1 MNKPLVPFIA
11 ISLGVFCM
19 VVDQGGIMLA
29 LPSISRFFV
38 SDLSTAQWVLI
49 GYVLSISAS
58 LLPMSRISDLLGHK
72 KIYVWGLTLVAVTTV
87 FAGFSNSI
95 GLLIVLSLI
104 RGVGSGMTQGTSM
117 ALVLSIF
124 SPSQGGRALGLYI
137 AVVGIGSG
145 AGPLIAGFI
154 LNSYSW
160 RFLYFFLGALGIV
173 SATAAYSLVKSD
185 HVSSIKFKEFRFDWV
200 GAVLFTIGIAGLLQ
214 AATWG
219 SRIGFLNPVT
229 ISISALSVAG
239 FIAFIFREMLVEEPM
254 INLRLFGNRLFS
266 SGVTA
271 HFLFFVGTS
280 SSFFFMPFF
289 LEIVAGYSPQQIGFI
304 MGAGAISMAVAGV
317 FCGYLSD
324 QLGPYIFSIAGFVAA
339 AIGLY
344 ILTNLTVE
352 SSWKL
357 AILGMMSTSM
367 ANGIF
372 FGPNNKQIL
381 GSVASNFH
389 GVISGFMHT
398 TRNSGSAIGISIGT
412 AIATSVMA
420 YMGYEPTLS
429 DLTADTATSVL
440 VAFVRGIKFV
450 FFGGVSVLI
459 IGMLV
464 VMLGGRYKIKN
475 LG

>member
-1 MNKPLVPFIA
+1 MNRPLIPFLA

-29 LPSISRFFV
+29 LPSISRFFD
-38 SDLSTAQWVLI
+38 SDLSTTQWVLI

-72 KIYVWGLTLVAVTTV
+72 KIYVWGLTLVAVTTI

-95 GLLIVLSLI
+95 GLLIVLSLV

-124 SPSQGGRALGLYI
+124 ASSQGGKALGLYI
-137 AVVGIGSG
+137 FVVGIGSG
-145 AGPLIAGFI
+145 VGPLVAGFI

-160 RFLYFFLGALGIV
+160 RFLYFFLGGLGVISAAAV
-173 SATAAYSLVKSD
+173 SLLVRSN
-185 HVSSIKFKEFRFDWV
+185 HVSSIKFKEFRFDWI
-200 GAVLFTIGIAGLLQ
+200 GAALFTIGIASLLQ
-214 AATWG
+214 TTTWG
-219 SRIGFLNPVT
+219 SRIGFSNPIT
-229 ISISALSVAG
+229 IGIACLSLAGFAG
-239 FIAFIFREMLVEEPM
+239 FIYKEMLVEEPM
-254 INLRLFGNRLFS
+254 IDLRLFRNKLFS
-266 SGVTA
+266 SGVSA
-271 HFLFFVGTS
+271 HFLFFVATS
-280 SSFFFMPFF
+280 CSFFFMPFF

-304 MGAGAISMAVAGV
+304 MGAGAISMSIAGA

-324 QLGPYIFSIAGFVAA
+324 KFGPFLFSIGGFVVAA
-339 AIGLY
+339 LGLLV
-344 ILTNLTVE
+344 LTNLTVE
-352 SSWKL
+352 ATWKL
-357 AILGMMSTSM
+357 AIIGMLSISM

-381 GSVASNFH
+381 GSVSRSFH

-429 DLTADTATSVL
+429 DLTSDTATSVL
-440 VAFVRGIKFV
+440 DSFVRGIKFV
-450 FFGGVSVLI
+450 FLGGVVVLI
-459 IGMLV
+459 LGIFVLL
-464 VMLGGRYKIKN
+464 LGGRSKVN
-475 LG
+475 N

>member
-1 MNKPLVPFIA
+1 MNRPLIPFLA

-29 LPSISRFFV
+29 LPSISRFFD
-38 SDLSTAQWVLI
+38 SDLSTTQWVLI

-72 KIYVWGLTLVAVTTV
+72 KIYVWGLTLVAVTTI

-95 GLLIVLSLI
+95 GLLIVLSLV

-124 SPSQGGRALGLYI
+124 ASSQGGKALGLYI
-137 AVVGIGSG
+137 SVVGIGSG
-145 AGPLIAGFI
+145 VGPLVAGFI

-160 RFLYFFLGALGIV
+160 RFLYFFLGGLGVISAAAV
-173 SATAAYSLVKSD
+173 SLLVRSN
-185 HVSSIKFKEFRFDWV
+185 HVSSIKFKEFRFDWI
-200 GAVLFTIGIAGLLQ
+200 GAALFTIGIASLLQ
-214 AATWG
+214 TTTWG
-219 SRIGFLNPVT
+219 SRIGFSNPIT
-229 ISISALSVAG
+229 IGIACLSLAGFAG
-239 FIAFIFREMLVEEPM
+239 FIYKEMLVEEPM
-254 INLRLFGNRLFS
+254 IDLRLFRNKLFS
-266 SGVTA
+266 SGVSA
-271 HFLFFVGTS
+271 HFLFFVATS
-280 SSFFFMPFF
+280 CSFFFMPFF

-304 MGAGAISMAVAGV
+304 MGAGAISMSIAGA

-324 QLGPYIFSIAGFVAA
+324 KFGPFLFSIGGFVVAA
-339 AIGLY
+339 LGLLV
-344 ILTNLTVE
+344 LTNLTVE
-352 SSWKL
+352 ATWKL
-357 AILGMMSTSM
+357 AIIGMLSTSM

-381 GSVASNFH
+381 GSVSRSFH

-429 DLTADTATSVL
+429 DLTSDTATSVL
-440 VAFVRGIKFV
+440 DSFVRGIKFV
-450 FFGGVSVLI
+450 FWGGVVVLI
-459 IGMLV
+459 LGIFVLL
-464 VMLGGRYKIKN
+464 LGGRSKVN
-475 LG
+475 N

>member
-1 MNKPLVPFIA
+1 MNRPLIPFLA

-29 LPSISRFFV
+29 LPSISRFFD

-72 KIYVWGLTLVAVTTV
+72 KIYVWGLTLVAVTTI
-87 FAGFSNSI
+87 FAGFSNSM
-95 GLLIVLSLI
+95 GLLIVLSLV

-124 SPSQGGRALGLYI
+124 ASSQGGKALGLYI
-137 AVVGIGSG
+137 SVVGIGSG
-145 AGPLIAGFI
+145 VGPLIAGFI

-160 RFLYFFLGALGIV
+160 RFLYFFLGGLGIISVVAV
-173 SATAAYSLVKSD
+173 SLLVRSN
-185 HVSSIKFKEFRFDWV
+185 HVSSIKFKEFRFDWI
-200 GAVLFTIGIAGLLQ
+200 GAALFTIGIASLLQ
-214 AATWG
+214 TTTWG
-219 SRIGFLNPVT
+219 SRIGFSNPIT
-229 ISISALSVAG
+229 IGILCLSLAGFAG
-239 FIAFIFREMLVEEPM
+239 FIYREIVVEEPM
-254 INLRLFGNRLFS
+254 IDLRLFRNKLFS
-266 SGVTA
+266 SGVSA
-271 HFLFFVGTS
+271 HFLFFAATS
-280 SSFFFMPFF
+280 CSFFFMPFF
-289 LEIVAGYSPQQIGFI
+289 LQIVAGYSPQQIGFI
-304 MGAGAISMAVAGV
+304 MGAGAISMAVSGA

-324 QLGPYIFSIAGFVAA
+324 KSGPFIFSIGGFVMAA
-339 AIGLY
+339 LGLLV
-344 ILTNLTVE
+344 LTNLTVE
-352 SSWKL
+352 ATWKL
-357 AILGMMSTSM
+357 AIVGMLSTSM

-381 GSVASNFH
+381 GSVSPSFH

-429 DLTADTATSVL
+429 DLTSDTATSVL
-440 VAFVRGIKFV
+440 DSFVRGIKFV
-450 FFGGVSVLI
+450 FWGGVVVSILGIFV
-459 IGMLV
+459 V
-464 VMLGGRYKIKN
+464 VMGGRYKVN
-475 LG
+475 TQ

>member
-1 MNKPLVPFIA
+1 MNRPLIPFLA

-29 LPSISRFFV
+29 LPSISRFFD
-38 SDLSTAQWVLI
+38 SDLSTTQWVLI

-72 KIYVWGLTLVAVTTV
+72 KIYVWGLTLVAVTTI

-95 GLLIVLSLI
+95 GLLIVLSLV

-124 SPSQGGRALGLYI
+124 ASSQGGKALGLYI
-137 AVVGIGSG
+137 SVVGIGSG
-145 AGPLIAGFI
+145 VGPLVAGFI

-160 RFLYFFLGALGIV
+160 RFLYFFLGGLGVISAAAV
-173 SATAAYSLVKSD
+173 SLLVRSN
-185 HVSSIKFKEFRFDWV
+185 HVSSIKFKEFRFDWI
-200 GAVLFTIGIAGLLQ
+200 GAALFTIGIASLLQ
-214 AATWG
+214 TTTWG
-219 SRIGFLNPVT
+219 SRIGFSNPIT
-229 ISISALSVAG
+229 IGIACLSLAGFAG
-239 FIAFIFREMLVEEPM
+239 FIYKEMLVEEPM
-254 INLRLFGNRLFS
+254 IDLRLFRNKLFS
-266 SGVTA
+266 SGVSA
-271 HFLFFVGTS
+271 HFLFFVATS
-280 SSFFFMPFF
+280 CSFFFMPFF

-304 MGAGAISMAVAGV
+304 MGAGAISMSIAGA

-324 QLGPYIFSIAGFVAA
+324 KFGPFLFSIGGFVVAA
-339 AIGLY
+339 LGLLV
-344 ILTNLTVE
+344 LTNLTVE
-352 SSWKL
+352 ATWKL
-357 AILGMMSTSM
+357 AIIGMLSISM

-381 GSVASNFH
+381 GSVSRSFH

-429 DLTADTATSVL
+429 DLTSDTATSVL
-440 VAFVRGIKFV
+440 DSFVRGIKFV
-450 FFGGVSVLI
+450 FLGGVVVLI
-459 IGMLV
+459 LGIFVLL
-464 VMLGGRYKIKN
+464 LGGRSKVN
-475 LG
+475 N

>member
-1 MNKPLVPFIA
+1 
-11 ISLGVFCM
+11 M

-29 LPSISRFFV
+29 LPSISRFFD
-38 SDLSTAQWVLI
+38 SDLSTTQWVLI

-72 KIYVWGLTLVAVTTV
+72 KIYVWGLTLVAVTTI

-95 GLLIVLSLI
+95 GLLIVLSLV

-124 SPSQGGRALGLYI
+124 ASSQGGKALGLYI
-137 AVVGIGSG
+137 SVVGIGSG
-145 AGPLIAGFI
+145 VGPLVAGFI

-160 RFLYFFLGALGIV
+160 RFLYFFLGGLGVISAAAV
-173 SATAAYSLVKSD
+173 SLLVRSN
-185 HVSSIKFKEFRFDWV
+185 HVSSIKFKEFRFDWI
-200 GAVLFTIGIAGLLQ
+200 GAALFTIGIASLLQ
-214 AATWG
+214 TTTWG
-219 SRIGFLNPVT
+219 SRIGFSNPIT
-229 ISISALSVAG
+229 IGIACLSLAGFAG
-239 FIAFIFREMLVEEPM
+239 FIYKEMLVEEPM
-254 INLRLFGNRLFS
+254 IDLRLFRNKLFS
-266 SGVTA
+266 SGVSA
-271 HFLFFVGTS
+271 HFLFFVATS
-280 SSFFFMPFF
+280 CSFFFMPFF

-304 MGAGAISMAVAGV
+304 MGAGAISMSIAGA

-324 QLGPYIFSIAGFVAA
+324 KFGPFLFSIGGFVVAA
-339 AIGLY
+339 LGLLV
-344 ILTNLTVE
+344 LTNLTVE
-352 SSWKL
+352 ATWKL
-357 AILGMMSTSM
+357 AIIGMLSISM

-381 GSVASNFH
+381 GSVSRSFH

-429 DLTADTATSVL
+429 DLTSDTATSVL
-440 VAFVRGIKFV
+440 DSFVRGIKFV
-450 FFGGVSVLI
+450 FLGGVVVLI
-459 IGMLV
+459 LGIFVLL
-464 VMLGGRYKIKN
+464 LGGRSKVN
-475 LG
+475 N

>member
-1 MNKPLVPFIA
+1 MNRPLIPFLA

-29 LPSISRFFV
+29 LPSISRFFD
-38 SDLSTAQWVLI
+38 SDLSTTQWVLI

-72 KIYVWGLTLVAVTTV
+72 KIYVWGLTLVAVTTI

-95 GLLIVLSLI
+95 GLLIVLSLV

-124 SPSQGGRALGLYI
+124 ASSQGGKALGLYI
-137 AVVGIGSG
+137 SVVGIGSG
-145 AGPLIAGFI
+145 VGPLVAGFI

-160 RFLYFFLGALGIV
+160 RFLYFFLGGLGVISAAAV
-173 SATAAYSLVKSD
+173 SLLVRSN
-185 HVSSIKFKEFRFDWV
+185 HVSSIKFKEFRFDWI
-200 GAVLFTIGIAGLLQ
+200 GAALFTIGIASLLQ
-214 AATWG
+214 TTTWG
-219 SRIGFLNPVT
+219 SRIGFSNPIT
-229 ISISALSVAG
+229 IGIACLSLAGFAG
-239 FIAFIFREMLVEEPM
+239 FIYKEMLVEEPM
-254 INLRLFGNRLFS
+254 IDLRLFRNKLFS
-266 SGVTA
+266 SGVSA
-271 HFLFFVGTS
+271 HFLFFAATS
-280 SSFFFMPFF
+280 CSFFFMPFF

-304 MGAGAISMAVAGV
+304 MGAGAISMSIAGA

-324 QLGPYIFSIAGFVAA
+324 KFGPFLFSIGGFVVAA
-339 AIGLY
+339 LGLLV
-344 ILTNLTVE
+344 LTNLTVE
-352 SSWKL
+352 ATWKL
-357 AILGMMSTSM
+357 AIIGMLSTSM

-381 GSVASNFH
+381 GSVSRSFH

-429 DLTADTATSVL
+429 DLTSDTAPSVL
-440 VAFVRGIKFV
+440 DSFVRGVKFV
-450 FFGGVSVLI
+450 FWGGVVVLI
-459 IGMLV
+459 LGIFVLV
-464 VMLGGRYKIKN
+464 LGGRSKVN
-475 LG
+475 N

>member
-1 MNKPLVPFIA
+1 MNRPLIPFLA

-29 LPSISRFFV
+29 LPSISRFFD
-38 SDLSTAQWVLI
+38 SDLSTTQWVLI

-72 KIYVWGLTLVAVTTV
+72 KIYVWGLTLVAATTI

-95 GLLIVLSLI
+95 GLLIVLSLV

-124 SPSQGGRALGLYI
+124 ASSQGGKALGLYI
-137 AVVGIGSG
+137 SVVGIGSG
-145 AGPLIAGFI
+145 VGPLVAGFI

-160 RFLYFFLGALGIV
+160 RFLYFFLGGLGVISAAAV
-173 SATAAYSLVKSD
+173 SLLVRSN
-185 HVSSIKFKEFRFDWV
+185 HVSSIKFKEFRFDWI
-200 GAVLFTIGIAGLLQ
+200 GAALFTIGIASLLQ
-214 AATWG
+214 TTTWG
-219 SRIGFLNPVT
+219 SRIGFSNPIT
-229 ISISALSVAG
+229 IGIACLSLAGFAG
-239 FIAFIFREMLVEEPM
+239 FIYKEMLVEEPM
-254 INLRLFGNRLFS
+254 IDLRLFRNKLFS
-266 SGVTA
+266 SGVSA
-271 HFLFFVGTS
+271 HFLFFAATS
-280 SSFFFMPFF
+280 CSFFFMPFF

-304 MGAGAISMAVAGV
+304 MGAGAISMSIAGA

-324 QLGPYIFSIAGFVAA
+324 KFGPFLFSIGGFVVAA
-339 AIGLY
+339 LGLLV
-344 ILTNLTVE
+344 LTNLTVE
-352 SSWKL
+352 ATWKL
-357 AILGMMSTSM
+357 AIIGMLSTSM

-381 GSVASNFH
+381 GSVSRSFH

-429 DLTADTATSVL
+429 DLTSDTAPSVL
-440 VAFVRGIKFV
+440 DSFVRGVKFV
-450 FFGGVSVLI
+450 FWGGVVVLI
-459 IGMLV
+459 LGIFVLV
-464 VMLGGRYKIKN
+464 LGGRSKVN
-475 LG
+475 N

>member
-1 MNKPLVPFIA
+1 MNRPLIPFLA

-29 LPSISRFFV
+29 LPSISRFFD
-38 SDLSTAQWVLI
+38 SDLSTTQWVLI

-72 KIYVWGLTLVAVTTV
+72 KIYVWGLTLVAVTTI

-95 GLLIVLSLI
+95 GLLIVLSLV

-124 SPSQGGRALGLYI
+124 ASSQGGKALGLYI
-137 AVVGIGSG
+137 SVVGIGSG
-145 AGPLIAGFI
+145 VGPLIAGFI

-160 RFLYFFLGALGIV
+160 RFLYFFLGGLGVISAAAV
-173 SATAAYSLVKSD
+173 SLLVRSN
-185 HVSSIKFKEFRFDWV
+185 HVSSIKFKEFRFDWI
-200 GAVLFTIGIAGLLQ
+200 GAALFTIGIASLLQ
-214 AATWG
+214 TTTWG
-219 SRIGFLNPVT
+219 SRIGFSNPIT
-229 ISISALSVAG
+229 IGIACLSLAGFAG
-239 FIAFIFREMLVEEPM
+239 FIYKEMLVEEPM
-254 INLRLFGNRLFS
+254 IDLRLFRNKLFS
-266 SGVTA
+266 SGVSA
-271 HFLFFVGTS
+271 HFLFFAATS
-280 SSFFFMPFF
+280 CSFFFMPFF
-289 LEIVAGYSPQQIGFI
+289 LEIVVGYSPQQIGFI
-304 MGAGAISMAVAGV
+304 MGAGAISMSIAGA

-324 QLGPYIFSIAGFVAA
+324 KFGPFLFSIGGFVVAA
-339 AIGLY
+339 LGLLV
-344 ILTNLTVE
+344 LTNLTVE
-352 SSWKL
+352 ATWKL
-357 AILGMMSTSM
+357 AIIGMLSTSM

-381 GSVASNFH
+381 GSVSRSFH

-429 DLTADTATSVL
+429 DLTSDTATSVL
-440 VAFVRGIKFV
+440 DSFVRGIKFV
-450 FFGGVSVLI
+450 FWGGVVVLI
-459 IGMLV
+459 LGIFVLV
-464 VMLGGRYKIKN
+464 LGGRSKVN
-475 LG
+475 N

>member
-1 MNKPLVPFIA
+1 MNRPLIPFLA

-29 LPSISRFFV
+29 LPSISRFFD
-38 SDLSTAQWVLI
+38 SDLSTTQWVLI

-72 KIYVWGLTLVAVTTV
+72 KIYVWGLTLVAVTTI

-95 GLLIVLSLI
+95 GLLIVLSLV

-124 SPSQGGRALGLYI
+124 ASSQGGKALGLYI
-137 AVVGIGSG
+137 SVVGIGSG
-145 AGPLIAGFI
+145 VGPLVAGFI

-160 RFLYFFLGALGIV
+160 RFLYFFLGGLGVISAAAV
-173 SATAAYSLVKSD
+173 SLLVRSN
-185 HVSSIKFKEFRFDWV
+185 HVSSIKFKEFRFDWI
-200 GAVLFTIGIAGLLQ
+200 GAALFTIGIASLLQ
-214 AATWG
+214 TTTWG
-219 SRIGFLNPVT
+219 SRIGFSNPIT
-229 ISISALSVAG
+229 IGIACLSLAGFAG
-239 FIAFIFREMLVEEPM
+239 FIYKEMLIEEPM
-254 INLRLFGNRLFS
+254 IDLKLFRNKLFS
-266 SGVTA
+266 SGVSA
-271 HFLFFVGTS
+271 HFLFFAATS
-280 SSFFFMPFF
+280 CSFFFMPFF

-304 MGAGAISMAVAGV
+304 MGAGAISMSIAGA

-324 QLGPYIFSIAGFVAA
+324 KFGPFLFSIGGFVVAA
-339 AIGLY
+339 LGLLV
-344 ILTNLTVE
+344 LTNLTVE
-352 SSWKL
+352 ATWKL
-357 AILGMMSTSM
+357 AIIGMLSTSM

-381 GSVASNFH
+381 GSVSRSFH

-429 DLTADTATSVL
+429 DLTSDTATSVL
-440 VAFVRGIKFV
+440 DSFVRGIKFV
-450 FFGGVSVLI
+450 FWGGVVVLI
-459 IGMLV
+459 LGIFVLV
-464 VMLGGRYKIKN
+464 LGGRSKVN
-475 LG
+475 N

>member
-1 MNKPLVPFIA
+1 MNRPLIPFLA

-29 LPSISRFFV
+29 LPSISRFFD
-38 SDLSTAQWVLI
+38 SDLSTTQWVLI

-72 KIYVWGLTLVAVTTV
+72 KIYVWGLTLVAATTI

-95 GLLIVLSLI
+95 GLLIVLSLV

-124 SPSQGGRALGLYI
+124 ASSQGGKALGLYI
-137 AVVGIGSG
+137 SVVGIGSG
-145 AGPLIAGFI
+145 VGPLIAGFI

-160 RFLYFFLGALGIV
+160 RFLYFFLGGLGVISAAAV
-173 SATAAYSLVKSD
+173 SLLVRSN
-185 HVSSIKFKEFRFDWV
+185 HVSSIKFKEFRFDWI
-200 GAVLFTIGIAGLLQ
+200 GAALFTIGIASLLQ
-214 AATWG
+214 TTTWG
-219 SRIGFLNPVT
+219 SRIGFSNPIT
-229 ISISALSVAG
+229 IGIACLSLAGFAG
-239 FIAFIFREMLVEEPM
+239 FIYKEMLVEEPM
-254 INLRLFGNRLFS
+254 IDLRLFRNKLFS
-266 SGVTA
+266 SGVSA
-271 HFLFFVGTS
+271 HFLFFAATS
-280 SSFFFMPFF
+280 CSFFFMPFF

-304 MGAGAISMAVAGV
+304 MGAGAISMSIAGA

-324 QLGPYIFSIAGFVAA
+324 KFGPFLFSIGGFVVAA
-339 AIGLY
+339 LGLLV
-344 ILTNLTVE
+344 LTNLTVE
-352 SSWKL
+352 ATWKL
-357 AILGMMSTSM
+357 AIIGMLSTSM

-381 GSVASNFH
+381 GSVSRSFH

-429 DLTADTATSVL
+429 DLTSDTATSVL
-440 VAFVRGIKFV
+440 DSFVRGIKFV
-450 FFGGVSVLI
+450 FWGGVVVLI
-459 IGMLV
+459 LGIFVLV
-464 VMLGGRYKIKN
+464 LGGRSKVN
-475 LG
+475 N

>member
-1 MNKPLVPFIA
+1 MNRPLIPFLA

-29 LPSISRFFV
+29 LPSISRFFD
-38 SDLSTAQWVLI
+38 SDLSTTQWVLI

-72 KIYVWGLTLVAVTTV
+72 KIYVWGLTLVAVTTI

-95 GLLIVLSLI
+95 GLLIVLSLV

-124 SPSQGGRALGLYI
+124 ASSQGGKALGLYI
-137 AVVGIGSG
+137 SVVGIGSG
-145 AGPLIAGFI
+145 VGPLVAGFI

-160 RFLYFFLGALGIV
+160 RFLYFFLGGLGVISAAAV
-173 SATAAYSLVKSD
+173 SLLVRSN
-185 HVSSIKFKEFRFDWV
+185 HVSSIKFKEFRFDWI
-200 GAVLFTIGIAGLLQ
+200 GAALFTIGIASLLQ
-214 AATWG
+214 TTTWG
-219 SRIGFLNPVT
+219 SRIGFSNPIT
-229 ISISALSVAG
+229 IGIACLSLAGFAG
-239 FIAFIFREMLVEEPM
+239 FIYKEMLIEEPM
-254 INLRLFGNRLFS
+254 IDLKLFRNKLFS
-266 SGVTA
+266 SGVSA
-271 HFLFFVGTS
+271 HFLFFAATS
-280 SSFFFMPFF
+280 CSFFFMPFF

-304 MGAGAISMAVAGV
+304 MGAGAISMSIAGA

-324 QLGPYIFSIAGFVAA
+324 KFGPFLFSIGGFVVAA
-339 AIGLY
+339 LGLLV
-344 ILTNLTVE
+344 LTNLTVE
-352 SSWKL
+352 ATWKL
-357 AILGMMSTSM
+357 AIIGMLSTSM
-367 ANGIF
+367 GNGIF

-381 GSVASNFH
+381 GSVSRSFH

-429 DLTADTATSVL
+429 DLTSDTATSVL
-440 VAFVRGIKFV
+440 DSFVRGIKFV
-450 FFGGVSVLI
+450 FWGGVVVLI
-459 IGMLV
+459 LGIFVLV
-464 VMLGGRYKIKN
+464 LGGRSKVN
-475 LG
+475 N

>member
-1 MNKPLVPFIA
+1 MNRPLIPFLA

-29 LPSISRFFV
+29 LPSISRFFD
-38 SDLSTAQWVLI
+38 SDLSTTQWVLI

-72 KIYVWGLTLVAVTTV
+72 KIYVWGLTLVAVTTI

-95 GLLIVLSLI
+95 GLLIVLSLV

-124 SPSQGGRALGLYI
+124 ASSQGGKALGLYI
-137 AVVGIGSG
+137 SVVGIGSG
-145 AGPLIAGFI
+145 VGPLVAGFI

-160 RFLYFFLGALGIV
+160 RFLYFFLGGLGVISAAAV
-173 SATAAYSLVKSD
+173 SLLVRSN
-185 HVSSIKFKEFRFDWV
+185 HVSSIKFKEFRFDWI
-200 GAVLFTIGIAGLLQ
+200 GAALFTIGIASLLQ
-214 AATWG
+214 TTTWG
-219 SRIGFLNPVT
+219 SRIGFSNPIT
-229 ISISALSVAG
+229 IGIACLSLAGFAG
-239 FIAFIFREMLVEEPM
+239 FIYKEMLIEEPM
-254 INLRLFGNRLFS
+254 IDLRLFRNKLFS
-266 SGVTA
+266 SGVSA
-271 HFLFFVGTS
+271 HFLFFAATS
-280 SSFFFMPFF
+280 CSFFFMPFF

-304 MGAGAISMAVAGV
+304 MGAGAISMSIAGA

-324 QLGPYIFSIAGFVAA
+324 KFGPFLFSIGGFVVAA
-339 AIGLY
+339 LGLLV
-344 ILTNLTVE
+344 LTNLTVE
-352 SSWKL
+352 ATWKL
-357 AILGMMSTSM
+357 AIIGMLSTSM

-381 GSVASNFH
+381 GSVSRSFH

-429 DLTADTATSVL
+429 DLTSDTAPSVL
-440 VAFVRGIKFV
+440 DSFVRGVKFV
-450 FFGGVSVLI
+450 FWGGVVVLI
-459 IGMLV
+459 LGIFVLV
-464 VMLGGRYKIKN
+464 LGGRSKVN
-475 LG
+475 N

>member
-1 MNKPLVPFIA
+1 MNRPLIPFLA

-29 LPSISRFFV
+29 LPSISRFFD
-38 SDLSTAQWVLI
+38 SDLSTTQWVLI

-72 KIYVWGLTLVAVTTV
+72 KIYVWGLTLVAVTTI

-95 GLLIVLSLI
+95 GLLIVLSLV

-124 SPSQGGRALGLYI
+124 ASSQGGKALGLYI
-137 AVVGIGSG
+137 SVVGIGSG
-145 AGPLIAGFI
+145 VGPLVAGFI

-160 RFLYFFLGALGIV
+160 RFLYFFLGGLGVISAAAV
-173 SATAAYSLVKSD
+173 SLLVRSN
-185 HVSSIKFKEFRFDWV
+185 HVSSIKFKEFRFDWI
-200 GAVLFTIGIAGLLQ
+200 GAALFTIGIASLLQ
-214 AATWG
+214 TTTWG
-219 SRIGFLNPVT
+219 SRIGFSNPIT
-229 ISISALSVAG
+229 IGIACLSLAGFAG
-239 FIAFIFREMLVEEPM
+239 FIYKEMLIEEPM
-254 INLRLFGNRLFS
+254 IDLKLFRNKLFS
-266 SGVTA
+266 SGVSA
-271 HFLFFVGTS
+271 HFLFFAATS
-280 SSFFFMPFF
+280 CSFFFMPFF

-304 MGAGAISMAVAGV
+304 MGAGAISMSIAGA

-324 QLGPYIFSIAGFVAA
+324 KFGPFLFSIGGFVVAA
-339 AIGLY
+339 LGLLV
-344 ILTNLTVE
+344 LTNLTVGAT
-352 SSWKL
+352 WKL
-357 AILGMMSTSM
+357 AIIGMLSTSM

-381 GSVASNFH
+381 GSVSRSFH

-429 DLTADTATSVL
+429 DLTSDTATSVL
-440 VAFVRGIKFV
+440 DSFVRGIKFV
-450 FFGGVSVLI
+450 FWGGVVVLI
-459 IGMLV
+459 LGIFVLL
-464 VMLGGRYKIKN
+464 LGGRSKVN
-475 LG
+475 N

>member
-1 MNKPLVPFIA
+1 
-11 ISLGVFCM
+11 M

-29 LPSISRFFV
+29 LPSISRFFD
-38 SDLSTAQWVLI
+38 SDLSTTQWVLI

-72 KIYVWGLTLVAVTTV
+72 KIYVWGLTLVAVTTI

-95 GLLIVLSLI
+95 GLLIVLSLV

-124 SPSQGGRALGLYI
+124 ASSQGGKALGLYI
-137 AVVGIGSG
+137 SVVGIGSG
-145 AGPLIAGFI
+145 VGPLIAGFI

-160 RFLYFFLGALGIV
+160 RVLYFFLGGLGVISAAAV
-173 SATAAYSLVKSD
+173 SLLVRSN
-185 HVSSIKFKEFRFDWV
+185 HVSSIKFKEFRFDWI
-200 GAVLFTIGIAGLLQ
+200 GAALFTIGIASLLQ
-214 AATWG
+214 TTTWG
-219 SRIGFLNPVT
+219 SRIGFSNPIT
-229 ISISALSVAG
+229 IGIACLSLAGFAG
-239 FIAFIFREMLVEEPM
+239 FIYKEMLIEEPM
-254 INLRLFGNRLFS
+254 IDLKLFQNKLFS
-266 SGVTA
+266 SGVSA
-271 HFLFFVGTS
+271 HFLFFAATS
-280 SSFFFMPFF
+280 CSFFFMPFF

-304 MGAGAISMAVAGV
+304 MGAGAISMSIAGA

-324 QLGPYIFSIAGFVAA
+324 KFGPFLFSIGGFVVAA
-339 AIGLY
+339 LGLLV
-344 ILTNLTVE
+344 LTNLTVE
-352 SSWKL
+352 ATWKL
-357 AILGMMSTSM
+357 AIIGMLSTSM

-381 GSVASNFH
+381 GSVSRSFH

-429 DLTADTATSVL
+429 DLTSDTATSVL
-440 VAFVRGIKFV
+440 DSFVRGIKFV
-450 FFGGVSVLI
+450 FWGGVVVLI
-459 IGMLV
+459 LGIFVLV
-464 VMLGGRYKIKN
+464 LGGRSKVN
-475 LG
+475 N